1 MGFLSKLFGGGNKE
15 KPKCPICGSEMGFF
29 TKTELAD
36 GAICDKCV
44 ARTQS
49 LIGNRLIAEM
59 SIEAVKAVIAEED
72 EVNAKLV
79 GAFGGEYPNLVK
91 VEYVLPISPKAT
103 EVGIARAKV
112 FKDSLAAKGTVVS
125 GEFSSGPVTLIRGS
139 EKISAELIETAPFEE
154 GNNVEATLAAHLYKG
169 AMGAGKQVW
178 LILDGASGVKSGD
191 LVGA

>member
-1 MGFLSKLFGGGNKE
+1 MGFLSKLFGGNKE

-29 TKTELAD
+29 SKTELAD
-36 GAICDKCV
+36 GAICDKCI
-44 ARTQS
+44 ARITPLLGDTLVS
-49 LIGNRLIAEM
+49 GM
-59 SIEAVKAVIAEED
+59 SIDAVRAVLAEED
-72 EVNAKLV
+72 QKNAALI
-79 GAFGGEYPNLVK
+79 GTYGEAFPNLFK
-91 VEYVLPISPKAT
+91 VDYVLPISPKAT
-103 EVGIARAKV
+103 EVGIARAKA

-139 EKISAELIETAPFEE
+139 ETISAQLIETAPFEE

-178 LILDGASGVKSGD
+178 LILDGASGAKSGD